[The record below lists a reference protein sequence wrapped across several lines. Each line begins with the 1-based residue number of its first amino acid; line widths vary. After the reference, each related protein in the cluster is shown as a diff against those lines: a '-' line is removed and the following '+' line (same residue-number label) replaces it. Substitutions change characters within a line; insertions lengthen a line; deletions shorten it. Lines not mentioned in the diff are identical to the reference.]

1 MSYEKIYIGKGTQV
15 PNYQIA
21 KVTLK
26 LEEVQKIAYERDGV
40 TYVTFEVAKLK
51 EPDKFGRTYTCY
63 HSRKVNVA
71 NEPAPEKPKSKK
83 KAKKDEG
90 NQDLPF

>member
-1 MSYEKIYIGKGTQV
+1 MAYEKIYIGKGTQV
-15 PNYQIA
+15 PNLQIA

-26 LEEVQKIAYERDGV
+26 LEEVQKIAYQRDGV

-51 EPDKFGRTYTCY
+51 EPDKFGRAYTCY
-63 HSRKVNVA
+63 YSQKVNTA

-83 KAKKDEG
+83 KPKKETGDQ
-90 NQDLPF
+90 NFPF